1 MISLKNARMSST
13 DKHKKIKEI
22 EKCKEN
28 YFYAENDYYI
38 RDDPDGMNSNIAEQA
53 PMSEDSG

>member
-1 MISLKNARMSST
+1 MSST